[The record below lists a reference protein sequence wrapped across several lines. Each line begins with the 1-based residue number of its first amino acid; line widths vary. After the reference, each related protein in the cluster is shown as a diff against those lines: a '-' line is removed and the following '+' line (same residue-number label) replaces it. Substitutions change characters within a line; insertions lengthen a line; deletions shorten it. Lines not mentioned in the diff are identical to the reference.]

1 MKYKSLFPITRE
13 YQGRVQLTLDLGFK
27 EDFLYEVTDTLKLE
41 EDSEESSAAAINP
54 WKALRVCTD
63 QK

>member
-54 WKALRVCTD
+54 WKKL
-63 QK
+63 